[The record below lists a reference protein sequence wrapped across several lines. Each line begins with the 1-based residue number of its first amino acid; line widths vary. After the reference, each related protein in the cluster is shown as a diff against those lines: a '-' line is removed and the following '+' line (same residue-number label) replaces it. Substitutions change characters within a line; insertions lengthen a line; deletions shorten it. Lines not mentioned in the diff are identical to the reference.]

1 MSKLTHNDKD
11 YIHYVYKITNC
22 LNGKFYIGVHSLLK
36 SKNIDP
42 CEDGYWGSGTLIKFL
57 TRTLGRQQ
65 FKKEI
70 IFVGQ
75 TRQEIFKKEKELVDI
90 KMLTDL
96 RCYNLVTGGKCRK
109 GNIPVYVGDFKK
121 LIFLTKNELRK
132 NPELKSNI
140 VPLNDKPYYAYKKDT
155 YEFFIISNET
165 EVKNYTKDKGIQ
177 IVGKAI
183 SDGFND
189 FRNSSPTKG
198 RVVVVKAGDP
208 QRICIVMP
216 KDDPRYLSGEYVGVA
231 KGRHLSEEKR
241 ANRCGENNSGY
252 NTMWITNGDLSRK
265 IKKDDLIPD
274 GWYPG
279 RHLSKEKIDNNIKQL
294 NLIRESKQREA
305 IILNNLTNEN
315 QKFRLDSIFFSEKGE
330 LISPE
335 KLQAI
340 YEPLNSWVKVSNLLG
355 LCRESVDKIKKFY
368 ISLGYQFHS
377 SAVIRRPGR
386 RNPNN

>member
-1 MSKLTHNDKD
+1 MHIKR
-11 YIHYVYKITNC
+11 IPTN
-22 LNGKFYIGVHSLLK
+22 
-36 SKNIDP
+36 
-42 CEDGYWGSGTLIKFL
+42 
-57 TRTLGRQQ
+57 
-65 FKKEI
+65 
-70 IFVGQ
+70 
-75 TRQEIFKKEKELVDI
+75 
-90 KMLTDL
+90 
-96 RCYNLVTGGKCRK
+96 
-109 GNIPVYVGDFKK
+109 
-121 LIFLTKNELRK
+121 
-132 NPELKSNI
+132 
-140 VPLNDKPYYAYKKDT
+140 
-155 YEFFIISNET
+155 FFIISNET
-165 EVKNYTKDKGIQ
+165 EVKNYTKDKGVQ

-198 RVVVVKAGDP
+198 KVVVVKAGDP

-294 NLIRESKQREA
+294 NLIRESKQREV